1 MPIVIPTPDEVAAM
15 DKRQRDA
22 WRKRMG
28 LVQRQVA
35 QSATL
40 LTYGESVVTQARLW
54 FDIYGPD
61 PDAAQHQ
68 AELLEWV

>member
-1 MPIVIPTPDEVAAM
+1 MPIVIPTPDEIEAM

-28 LVQRQVA
+28 ITQRQV
-35 QSATL
+35 QQTVNL
-40 LTYGESVVTQARLW
+40 LTYGESAVAQARVW

-61 PDAAQHQ
+61 PDAQKHQ

>member
-1 MPIVIPTPDEVAAM
+1 MPIVIPTPDEIEAM

-28 LVQRQVA
+28 LTQRQV
-35 QSATL
+35 QQTLNL
-40 LTYGESVVTQARLW
+40 LTYGESVINQARLW

-61 PDAAQHQ
+61 PDAQKHQ

>member
-1 MPIVIPTPDEVAAM
+1 MPIVIPTPDEIEAM

-28 LVQRQVA
+28 LTQRQV
-35 QSATL
+35 QQTVNL
-40 LTYGESVVTQARLW
+40 LTYGESVINQARLW

-61 PDAAQHQ
+61 PDAQKHQ

>member
-1 MPIVIPTPDEVAAM
+1 MPIVIPTRDEIEAM

-22 WRKRMG
+22 WRKRLG
-28 LVQRQVA
+28 LVQRQVQ
-35 QSATL
+35 QSVHL
-40 LTYGESVVTQARLW
+40 LTYGESSITQARLW

-61 PDAAQHQ
+61 PDAHKHQ

>member
-1 MPIVIPTPDEVAAM
+1 MPIVIPTPDEIEAM

-28 LVQRQVA
+28 ITQRQV
-35 QSATL
+35 QQTVNL
-40 LTYGESVVTQARLW
+40 LTYGESVINQARVW

-61 PDAAQHQ
+61 PDAQKHQ